1 MSKKIIIGYGL
12 PGSGK
17 TTLLCNIKNRMNE
30 STFIDVDA
38 YTRTAIRKKT
48 SVEDVLKDALSTS
61 RFFKTIFID
70 GLFTTN
76 KDLEKIINL
85 AQEVFKENLNI
96 SIQYFNEDR
105 DACLWN
111 DKNRRKEDC
120 ITTIKTLKYEKP
132 DKKYILEAT
141 GCDVKLVLNTVKRK
155 EKYKHD
161 LDEVGYEAYDGYLKS
176 DSWSKGGMHC
186 DCWGNTY
193 EVYEEDPVEF
203 KEFDALLAYL
213 KPDLTFLQY
222 KKLFSSC
229 VYTDYYYDSDYY
241 GGSVTYEFYKCNLK
255 DLYEELEKL

>member
-17 TTLLCNIKNRMNE
+17 TTLLCKLKGRMQE
-30 STFIDVDA
+30 STFVDVDL
-38 YTRTAIRKKT
+38 YRNLKKELVDEAIK
-48 SVEDVLKDALSTS
+48 EALS
-61 RFFKTIFID
+61 RNCYFKTIFID

-85 AQEVFKENLNI
+85 VKEAVKEELNI
-96 SIQYFNEDR
+96 TVQYFNEDR

-132 DKKYILEAT
+132 DQKYIFETT
-141 GCDVKLVLNTVKRK
+141 GYNVKMVLNTVKRK
-155 EKYKHD
+155 EKYHHD
-161 LDEVGYEAYDGYLKS
+161 LDEIGYDAYDGCLRS
-176 DSWSKGGMHC
+176 DSWSKGGTNC

-193 EVYEEDPVEF
+193 VVEEESPVEF
-203 KEFDALLAYL
+203 KEFDKLLEIV
-213 KPDLTFLQY
+213 KPDISFLQY
-222 KKLFSSC
+222 KKLFSNC

-241 GGSVTYEFYKCNLK
+241 GGSVTYEFYKCDLK
-255 DLYEELEKL
+255 HLYEELEKL